1 MEMSE
6 RPTAV
11 MEMDE
16 NAKGHRPRSRVE
28 RLGHQLRTLWRRPV
42 HLWRASL
49 GFRVVVATMLLGIL
63 VLTAVGTYLYG
74 SIAQGLV
81 DGRQSIA
88 AVDSQRDAKDTQNYF
103 QYTDKVDSTA
113 DVGQGA
119 TDQIR
124 SLQRD
129 SGTEERYVVRTG
141 DTLWSL
147 AAERYGGDPREGV
160 WRIRERNGLQGGA
173 LQAGIILYLPAG
185 AGGA

>member
-81 DGRQSIA
+81 D
-88 AVDSQRDAKDTQNYF
+88 VHLLVVQRL
-103 QYTDKVDSTA
+103 
-113 DVGQGA
+113 GA
-119 TDQIR
+119 TGLMGEAQPVRKPVDHDDALGPQQVR
-124 SLQRD
+124 ALHGQLSH
-129 SGTEERYVVRTG
+129 GTRAPDRH
-141 DTLWSL
+141 
-147 AAERYGGDPREGV
+147 RGG
-160 WRIRERNGLQGGA
+160 GGA
-173 LQAGIILYLPAG
+173 
-185 AGGA
+185 AGGQAELP